1 MEEPDLLVEANCPLI
16 AGKDLQCDTF
26 ESARK
31 GIVQSGLEQRPP
43 DAPGPVVRQQAHAE
57 PAHMG
62 KAIDAYATGRQAMTP
77 SVRARTSGDARHV
90 ATAS

>member
-1 MEEPDLLVEANCPLI
+1 
-16 AGKDLQCDTF
+16 
-26 ESARK
+26 
-31 GIVQSGLEQRPP
+31 
-43 DAPGPVVRQQAHAE
+43 
-57 PAHMG
+57 MG